1 MLTPVRRSEMHQ
13 HAHKGVTDTP
23 RADRLRLSGRGVLLA
38 QKNRV
43 EGAQRWYGGMGR
55 LTVHCCTSH
64 LVTRGCE
71 SALTTTVAALSHT
84 QPSEQTHPQDSRYTP
99 RCPSVVLW
107 TPCSGVEWRVCSN
120 RHKPTCGVAQGT
132 PRAKPTCG
140 VAQGTGTNPRVG
152 WRRVP
157 AARRG
162 GRWLRPR
169 RA

>member
-1 MLTPVRRSEMHQ
+1 MHQ
-13 HAHKGVTDTP
+13 HAQRVTDTP

-107 TPCSGVEWRVCSN
+107 TPCSGVGWRVFE
-120 RHKPTCGVAQGT
+120 PTIRVWRSGT
-132 PRAKPTCG
+132 TGKQPVNLAVERAEESLSILPDYTPT
-140 VAQGTGTNPRVG
+140 V
-152 WRRVP
+152 
-157 AARRG
+157 
-162 GRWLRPR
+162 RPPPKR
-169 RA
+169 C